1 MTQADQTTREK
12 PLTRRRKAAVVVQM
26 LLNDGGQLALSSLPE
41 SLQEVLADE
50 LGDIRLI
57 DRDTVNAVAAEFAAE
72 LESVGLTAPISRDA
86 AITALADHL
95 SAPLADRLRART
107 ESARN
112 GDHWPVVLDLSVDRI
127 AQIMTAESTEICA
140 ILLSKLP
147 VAKAAEVLQSTE
159 GSRARRITFA
169 MSQTADVSPDVVR
182 RIGKTLAT
190 DYGRPRITAF
200 DKAPVQRLGAI
211 LNSTANDT
219 REDLLAALGE
229 TDPDFASDVRKAIF
243 TFKDIPHRIQP
254 LDVPNC
260 IRPVD
265 GDMMITA
272 IAAALAGG
280 EDTVQ
285 AAEFILS
292 NMSQRM
298 ADQLREDASE
308 KGTIKKADAEKAMN
322 AVTTAIRD
330 LADRGD
336 IILIDPDAETADG

>member
-1 MTQADQTTREK
+1 MMTVAPIAGEK
-12 PLTRRRKAAVVVQM
+12 PLTRRRKAAVIVQM

-41 SLQEVLADE
+41 SLQEVLAGE
-50 LGDIRLI
+50 LGDLRLV
-57 DRDTVNAVAAEFAAE
+57 DRDTVNAVAAEFIAE
-72 LESVGLTAPISRDA
+72 LEAVGLTAPTSRDA

-95 SAPLADRLRART
+95 SAPLADRLRAQT

-112 GDHWPVVLDLSVDRI
+112 GDHWPIVLDLPVDRI

-159 GSRARRITFA
+159 GGRARRVTFA
-169 MSQTADVSPDVVR
+169 MSQTANVSPDVVR
-182 RIGKTLAT
+182 QIGKALAA
-190 DYGRPRITAF
+190 DYGQPRITAF

-219 REDLLAALGE
+219 REDLLAGLGE

-260 IRPVD
+260 IRPVE
-265 GDMMITA
+265 GDSMITA

-280 EDTVQ
+280 EDLAQ

-292 NMSQRM
+292 NISQRM
-298 ADQLREDASE
+298 ADQLREDAAE
-308 KGTIKKADAEKAMN
+308 KGAIKKAEAEAAMN

-330 LADRGD
+330 LVDRGE
-336 IILIDPDAETADG
+336 ITLADPDAQAD